1 MVSPHG
7 IPSDLLD
14 RILIIVTK
22 PYKIE
27 EILAIVMIR
36 AEAEGVKLDDE
47 AITHLGKLGTGASLR
62 YVVQLLTP
70 AKLLAQASGRD
81 IVMVCISGLFIIC
94 AGDGVISHRFNSM
107 QVTFRF
113 PLVKL

>member
-1 MVSPHG
+1 MISPHG

-27 EILAIVMIR
+27 EILAIVKIR
-36 AEAEGVKLDDE
+36 ADAEGVKLDDN
-47 AITHLGKLGTGASLR
+47 ALSHLSSLGADTSLR

-70 AKLLAQASGRD
+70 AKLLAQVNSRD
-81 IVMVCISGLFIIC
+81 TVTV
-94 AGDGVISHRFNSM
+94 RFS
-107 QVTFRF
+107 FY
-113 PLVKL
+113 

>member
-1 MVSPHG
+1 MISPHG

-27 EILAIVMIR
+27 EILAVVKIR
-36 AEAEGVKLDDE
+36 ADAEGVKLDND
-47 AITHLGKLGTGASLR
+47 ALTYLSNLGADTSLR

-70 AKLLAQASGRD
+70 AKLLAQVNSRD
-81 IVMVCISGLFIIC
+81 IVTVCFSFCSLMVLH
-94 AGDGVISHRFNSM
+94 V
-107 QVTFRF
+107 
-113 PLVKL
+113 